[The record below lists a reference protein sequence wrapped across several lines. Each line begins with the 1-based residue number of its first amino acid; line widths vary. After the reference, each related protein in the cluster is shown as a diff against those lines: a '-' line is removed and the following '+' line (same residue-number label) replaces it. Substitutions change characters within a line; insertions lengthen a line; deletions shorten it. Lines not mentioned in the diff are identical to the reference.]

1 MIKKC
6 NKVILFS
13 VFLMMIG
20 MIHVKAANYNVK
32 VEEKEMGKIGAD
44 VILTLEGTD
53 VNLQNYYYLVKFVNE
68 NDSKPVAPTSSLDMG
83 DDFTTKW
90 TSVSSDNGIIN
101 VDRDWYMFS
110 GYDYIYISL
119 KDKNDSNSNYMVL
132 DDKIKIEKPNVIEN
146 KIRYTYSNVTG
157 SYDIFIGYPYYG
169 SNGNHNLY
177 IKIGLI
183 EDNKLLKEYSNNNYD
198 NLFNYAK
205 NDSNGV
211 IMSCNDKI
219 ASSNY
224 CADIPNP
231 QMNIK
236 EGSYYYVYIYRNDPL
251 YRDLS
256 SVTVAQGF
264 YDSLNNR
271 GYIHYLDSIS
281 TDSETTFI
289 QDIVP
294 NPKTSDFKIMI
305 VSILVLFVVVIS
317 LFGRKKLG
325 KLIKK

>member
-13 VFLMMIG
+13 IFLMMIG

-44 VILTLEGTD
+44 IILTLEGTD

-101 VDRDWYMFS
+101 VQQDWYMFS
-110 GYDYIYISL
+110 GYNYIYIAS
-119 KDKNDSNSNYMVL
+119 KANNDTNSNYTVL
-132 DDKIKIEKPNVIEN
+132 DDKIKIERPDVIEN
-146 KIRYTYSNVTG
+146 KIRYTYSGAG
-157 SYDIFIGYPYYG
+157 SDYSIFTGYPHYG

-177 IKIGLI
+177 LKVGLI
-183 EDNKLLKEYSNNNYD
+183 EDNILLKEYSNNNYD
-198 NLFNYAK
+198 NLFEFAK
-205 NDSNGV
+205 NDSKGSIV
-211 IMSCNDKI
+211 SCSDNYN
-219 ASSNY
+219 SS
-224 CADIPNP
+224 CLSIPDP
-231 QMNIK
+231 QINIK
-236 EGSYYYVYIYRNDPL
+236 EGSYYYVYIYRDDPL

-256 SVTVAQGF
+256 SVTIAEGF
-264 YDSLNNR
+264 YSDDDNR
-271 GYIHYLDSIS
+271 GYLHYLDAIS
-281 TDSETTFI
+281 TDNETTFI

-294 NPKTSDFKIMI
+294 NPKTSDFKILIITIFVLLVAI
-305 VSILVLFVVVIS
+305 VSLL
-317 LFGRKKLG
+317 GRKKLG